1 MDSEKM
7 TFRQQIQ
14 TIEEKVQQAL
24 QKKRETIEKL
34 AEELRL
40 KEVQV
45 EKYKAMMD
53 RQRKELLKW
62 LNIVDWWFKIL
73 KNNMLKC
80 LI

>member
-14 TIEEKVQQAL
+14 TIEEKVHQAL
-24 QKKRETIEKL
+24 QKKRETIEQL

>member
-1 MDSEKM
+1 M

-14 TIEEKVQQAL
+14 TIEEKVHQAL
-24 QKKRETIEKL
+24 QKKRETIEQL

-53 RQRKELLKW
+53 RQRKELLK
-62 LNIVDWWFKIL
+62 
-73 KNNMLKC
+73 
-80 LI
+80 

>member
-1 MDSEKM
+1 MEMDSEKM

-53 RQRKELLKW
+53 RQRKELLK
-62 LNIVDWWFKIL
+62 
-73 KNNMLKC
+73 
-80 LI
+80 